1 MTNLTKLTNL
11 TKKRHALLL
20 MSNTKKKLQLENLH
34 KLFEKI
40 EHGANTQDIIA
51 VITFGSRICL
61 FAQGEQDYDEL
72 HKSMKEFIEVKKIK
86 DMIL

>member
-1 MTNLTKLTNL
+1 MTNITKLTNL

-40 EHGANTQDIIA
+40 NYSANIQDVRA
-51 VITFGSRICL
+51 VLIFGHHINL
-61 FAQGEQDYDEL
+61 VAQGEQDYDKVY
-72 HKSMKEFIEVKKIK
+72 KSMKEFIEVKKIT
-86 DMIL
+86 